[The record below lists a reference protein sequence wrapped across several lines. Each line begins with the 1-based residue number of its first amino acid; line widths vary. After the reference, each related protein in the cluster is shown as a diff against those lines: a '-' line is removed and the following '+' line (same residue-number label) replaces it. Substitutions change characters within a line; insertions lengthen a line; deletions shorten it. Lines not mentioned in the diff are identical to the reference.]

1 MNKDDTIK
9 KLQKDIEYYIN
20 LIENIMT
27 ELMKVD
33 TSNSEFLQE
42 LKEDYLQSEKML
54 DEIK

>member
-9 KLQKDIEYYIN
+9 KLQKDIEYYNN

-42 LKEDYLQSEKML
+42 LKEDYLQAEKIL